1 VSLRQSAW
9 LSVFLVVA
17 EGGLVTRA
25 AFSFG
30 RLPPALRSAMTVK
43 RALTF
48 RAGTQGLLCAAQ
60 EIEIESATEI
70 NRAVVRTIRPCVNL
84 ATVVWRNTGF
94 CEDCASLVVL
104 SPETFVIDRIVK
116 GGDR

>member
-1 VSLRQSAW
+1 MAVR
-9 LSVFLVVA
+9 
-17 EGGLVTRA
+17 
-25 AFSFG
+25 
-30 RLPPALRSAMTVK
+30 

-60 EIEIESATEI
+60 EIEIEPATEI
-70 NRAVVRTIRPCVNL
+70 NRAVVRTVRPCVNM

-116 GGDR
+116 GGGR